1 MAIYSKSELNA
12 ANNIANSIKNDAQ
25 EAKKMAQLID
35 NFKNQSKDILK
46 GESWDSVRTILEKY
60 IENLKTREQTAN
72 ELSSAI
78 KQANTIMINSLGEE
92 DSIDTGLIEEL
103 KNKYN
108 QIVQNIINLQNKSE
122 NEDKENYLADYINL
136 RNTIDKQIKKIENVI
151 TAENE
156 AISILEWYTDLINS
170 YNNQA
175 ENIYVSTITYTT
187 KI

>member
-108 QIVQNIINLQNKSE
+108 QIVQNIINLQNTNRIIIVNRTKVKVCLWFSYYP
-122 NEDKENYLADYINL
+122 NYIKYCLKE
-136 RNTIDKQIKKIENVI
+136 
-151 TAENE
+151 
-156 AISILEWYTDLINS
+156 
-170 YNNQA
+170 
-175 ENIYVSTITYTT
+175 
-187 KI
+187 